1 MFAIQGSL
9 KKWRIF
15 MDKTKQ
21 PSSTK
26 EQRIRYIKALLRG
39 AKAEM
44 DKKEK
49 ARSEFEDSESESSEG
64 NPLIFE
70 HVTW

>member
-1 MFAIQGSL
+1 MFDIE
-9 KKWRIF
+9 RIIESTGVI

-21 PSSTK
+21 QSSTK

-49 ARSEFEDSESESSEG
+49 ARSEFEDSESEPSED
-64 NPLIFE
+64 NPEFLR
-70 HVTW
+70 

>member
-1 MFAIQGSL
+1 
-9 KKWRIF
+9 
-15 MDKTKQ
+15 MDNTKQ
-21 PSSTK
+21 PSLTK

-49 ARSEFEDSESESSEG
+49 ARSEFEDSESEPSED
-64 NPLIFE
+64 NPEFLR
-70 HVTW
+70 